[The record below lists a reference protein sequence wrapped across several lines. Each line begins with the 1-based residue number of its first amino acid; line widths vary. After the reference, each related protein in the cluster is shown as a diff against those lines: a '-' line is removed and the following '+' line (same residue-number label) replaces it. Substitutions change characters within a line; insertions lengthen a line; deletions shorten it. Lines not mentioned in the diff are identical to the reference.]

1 MFTATTRVPHL
12 LARVTARTSSRP
24 LLPRSLSRSLSTS
37 LPGFAEHNLSS
48 GRQPTSP
55 STPTPAT
62 HPTYFAVPKPDYSSR
77 SFYRTHGRALFKT
90 LTLAF
95 FTYQVLYWAWLT
107 LETEEIKHGREVE
120 IARLEAE
127 VRGLVEE
134 RKGENR
140 ILEEKVS
147 N

>member
-1 MFTATTRVPHL
+1 M
-12 LARVTARTSSRP
+12 
-24 LLPRSLSRSLSTS
+24 
-37 LPGFAEHNLSS
+37 
-48 GRQPTSP
+48 
-55 STPTPAT
+55 
-62 HPTYFAVPKPDYSSR
+62 
-77 SFYRTHGRALFKT
+77 
-90 LTLAF
+90 
-95 FTYQVLYWAWLT
+95 T